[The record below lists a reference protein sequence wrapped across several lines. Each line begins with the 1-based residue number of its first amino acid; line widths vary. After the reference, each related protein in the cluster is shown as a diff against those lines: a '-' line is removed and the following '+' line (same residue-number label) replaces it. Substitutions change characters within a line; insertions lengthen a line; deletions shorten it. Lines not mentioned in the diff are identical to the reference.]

1 MIPSAFTYHRPETLD
16 EVFELLGRYGDQA
29 KLLAGGHSLLPAMK
43 LRLAQPQVLIDLARV
58 KELRGVSVEPG
69 GALRLGAL
77 TTHHQVM
84 TDPVVRQHAP
94 LLAEVAGVIG
104 DMQVRYRGTLGGSV
118 AHADPAADYPAALLA
133 LEAEIE
139 VAGPGGRRRTVPAG
153 EFFFGPFITAL
164 QPDEVVTAVR
174 IPPAAGGERGWRWGY
189 RYLKMARRASD
200 FALVGV
206 AAAVARDAEGT
217 AAAVRVALN
226 GVTGAAYRA
235 TAVEERLAGRVPSP
249 ELLAEAAAHAVDG
262 VDVDG
267 DALTSAEYRAHLARV
282 YTRRALEE
290 AWQRAGGEG
299 AMAAD

>member
-1 MIPSAFTYHRPETLD
+1 
-16 EVFELLGRYGDQA
+16 
-29 KLLAGGHSLLPAMK
+29 
-43 LRLAQPQVLIDLARV
+43 
-58 KELRGVSVEPG
+58 
-69 GALRLGAL
+69 
-77 TTHHQVM
+77 
-84 TDPVVRQHAP
+84 
-94 LLAEVAGVIG
+94 
-104 DMQVRYRGTLGGSV
+104 
-118 AHADPAADYPAALLA
+118 
-133 LEAEIE
+133 
-139 VAGPGGRRRTVPAG
+139 
-153 EFFFGPFITAL
+153 
-164 QPDEVVTAVR
+164 
-174 IPPAAGGERGWRWGY
+174 GERGWRWGY

-282 YTRRALEE
+282 YTRRALEQ
-290 AWQRAGGEG
+290 AWQRASGEG

>member
-1 MIPSAFTYHRPETLD
+1 MIPSAFAYHRPESLD
-16 EVFELLGRYGDQA
+16 EVFQLLARYGDGA

-43 LRLAQPQVLIDLARV
+43 LRLAQPQVLIDLGRV
-58 KELRGVSVEPG
+58 RELAGVAVEPDG
-69 GALRLGAL
+69 TLRLGAL

-84 TDPVVRQHAP
+84 TDAAIRRHAP
-94 LLAEVAGVIG
+94 LLSEVAGVIG
-104 DMQVRYRGTLGGSV
+104 DMQVRYRGTLGGSI

-139 VAGPGGRRRTVPAG
+139 VAGPGGARRTVLAG
-153 EFFFGPFITAL
+153 EFFLGPFVTAL
-164 QPDEVVTAVR
+164 QPDELVTAVR
-174 IPPAAGGERGWRWGY
+174 IPAAAGGDQGWSWGY

-206 AAAVARDAEGT
+206 AAAVARDPEGA

-235 TAVEERLAGRVPSP
+235 SAVEEHLTGRVPTA
-249 ELLAEAAAHAVDG
+249 ELLAEAAQRAVEG

-282 YTRRALEE
+282 YTRRALAE

>member
-1 MIPSAFTYHRPETLD
+1 MIPSAFTYHRPQTLE
-16 EVFELLGRYGDQA
+16 EVFELLGRHGDQA

-43 LRLAQPQVLIDLARV
+43 LRLAQPQVLIDLGRV
-58 KELRGVSVEPG
+58 RELAGVSVEPD

-84 TDPVVRQHAP
+84 TDPVVRRHAP

-104 DMQVRYRGTLGGSV
+104 DMQVRYRGTLGGSI

-139 VAGPGGRRRTVPAG
+139 VAGPGGRRTVPAG

-174 IPPAAGGERGWRWGY
+174 IPAAAGADQGWRWGY

-206 AAAVARDAEGT
+206 AAAIAREGQGA

-235 TAVEERLAGRVPSP
+235 AAVEEHLAGRVPSE
-249 ELLAEAAAHAVDG
+249 ELFAEAAARAVDG

-282 YTRRALEE
+282 YTRRALAE
-290 AWQRAGGEG
+290 AWQRAGGQA
-299 AMAAD
+299 AMAAG

>member
-1 MIPSAFTYHRPETLD
+1 MIPSAFAYHRPETLD

-43 LRLAQPQVLIDLARV
+43 LRLAQPQVLIDLGRV
-58 KELRGVSVEPG
+58 RELSGIAVEPDG
-69 GALRLGAL
+69 TLRLGAL

-84 TDPVVRQHAP
+84 TDPTVRRHAP
-94 LLAEVAGVIG
+94 LLAEVAAVIG
-104 DMQVRYRGTLGGSV
+104 DMQVRYRGTVGGSV

-139 VAGPGGRRRTVPAG
+139 VAGPGGERAIPAG
-153 EFFFGPFITAL
+153 EFFFGPFLTAL

-174 IPPAAGGERGWRWGY
+174 IPAAAGGDRGWSWGY

-206 AAAVARDAEGT
+206 AAAVARDGEGA

-235 TAVEERLAGRVPSP
+235 SAVEEHLTGRVPTA
-249 ELLAEAAAHAVDG
+249 ELLAEAAARAVDG

-282 YTRRALEE
+282 YTRRALAE
-290 AWQRAGGEG
+290 AWQRAGGEEV
-299 AMAAD
+299 MAAD